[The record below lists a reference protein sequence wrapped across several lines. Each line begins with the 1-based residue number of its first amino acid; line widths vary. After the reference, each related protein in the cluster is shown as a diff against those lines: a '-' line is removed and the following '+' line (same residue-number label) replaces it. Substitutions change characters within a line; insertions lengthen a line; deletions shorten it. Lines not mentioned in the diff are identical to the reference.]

1 MSLTTVAILNAVLV
15 VGLVALLTW
24 VMRVPFRLAS
34 QPLPEPV
41 SIERAERAEQA
52 EREELAA

>member
-1 MSLTTVAILNAVLV
+1 MSITTVLILNAVLV
-15 VGLVALLTW
+15 AGLVAVLTW

-41 SIERAERAEQA
+41 SIERADERD
-52 EREELAA
+52 ELAA

>member
-1 MSLTTVAILNAVLV
+1 MSLTTVVILNAVLV

-34 QPLPEPV
+34 QPLPKPL
-41 SIERAERAEQA
+41 SIEQD

>member
-41 SIERAERAEQA
+41 SIERAERAE
-52 EREELAA
+52 REELAA